1 VEDNAVNQ
9 KVAVMQLANFGIQAD
24 VAANG
29 REGVEMLR
37 RRSYD
42 LVFMDCQMPE
52 MNGYDATSQIRRLD
66 GPNRSVPVVAM
77 TAEALDGCRDRC
89 LAAGMN
95 DYITKPVSMEELI
108 RMLKTW
114 LRPVPVAGDGGGVQT
129 APR

>member
-1 VEDNAVNQ
+1 
-9 KVAVMQLANFGIQAD
+9 
-24 VAANG
+24 
-29 REGVEMLR
+29 MLR